1 VTAIDTTSVRENL
14 ARVTESIAEAALR
27 SGRSPSDVKLVAVS
41 KTKPPAAV
49 AAAAAAGQLAFGEN
63 RVQEAAAKVPE
74 ANALAGR
81 ELEWHLIGTLQRNK
95 AKVAAGLFA
104 ILQSVDS
111 PRLAETLDR
120 LADSR
125 PIPVLLE
132 VYFGEDPTRP
142 GFRPETLLEEY
153 DQLTTLRGLEIRG
166 LMTVA
171 PFGLNEGQ
179 TQRVFAELR
188 ELRDRL
194 AERPTS
200 PPLPELSMGMTED
213 YLLAVAEGATIVRLG
228 RAIFGAR

>member
-1 VTAIDTTSVRENL
+1 VTTLDSTSVRENL
-14 ARVTESIAEAALR
+14 VRVEASIAEAALR
-27 SGRSPSDVKLVAVS
+27 AGRSPNEVKLVAVS
-41 KTKPPAAV
+41 KTKPPEAV
-49 AAAAAAGQLAFGEN
+49 AAAAEAGQLVFGEN
-63 RVQEAAAKVPE
+63 RVQEAAAKIPR
-74 ANALAGR
+74 ANELAGR

-95 AKVAAGLFA
+95 ARVAVGLFA

-120 LADSR
+120 LADVR

-142 GFRPETLLEEY
+142 GFQPAALLAQY
-153 DQLTTLRGLEIRG
+153 DQLTALRGLEIRG

-171 PFGLNEGQ
+171 PLGLDEGR

-194 AERPTS
+194 AERPSS

-213 YLLAVAEGATIVRLG
+213 YHLAINEGATIVRLG

>member
-1 VTAIDTTSVRENL
+1 
-14 ARVTESIAEAALR
+14 
-27 SGRSPSDVKLVAVS
+27 
-41 KTKPPAAV
+41 
-49 AAAAAAGQLAFGEN
+49 
-63 RVQEAAAKVPE
+63 VQEAAAKIPH
-74 ANALAGR
+74 ANELAGR

-95 AKVAAGLFA
+95 AKLAVELFA

-125 PIPVLLE
+125 RIPVLLE

-142 GFRPETLLEEY
+142 GFRPNALLEQY
-153 DQLTTLRGLEIRG
+153 DELTTLRGLEIRG

-171 PFGLNEGQ
+171 PFGLDARL
-179 TQRVFAELR
+179 TQRVFATLR

-194 AERPTS
+194 AERPS
-200 PPLPELSMGMTED
+200 GPPLPELSMGMTED
-213 YLLAVAEGATIVRLG
+213 YQLAIAEGATIVRLG